1 MITCPTCNT
10 PNEAGAA
17 FCDQCGASLAALNAA
32 AVPAPAAAAS
42 AASTGCCPVCGAAAM
57 SGDAFCEECGAA
69 LGAPAPAA
77 AAPVTTAS
85 APAAQAVPAALRSGC
100 AHILLGNGQSIE
112 LAGKPSYLIGREDQV
127 SGIYPDVDT
136 TRSDGDA
143 AGVSRRHAEIV
154 QQSDLWFLQ
163 DLNSTNGTYINNQ
176 RVAPQS
182 RQPLR
187 SGDQIRLGKWAA
199 TFQVN

>member
-10 PNEAGAA
+10 QNETGGA
-17 FCDQCGASLAALNAA
+17 FCDQCGASLAALDGA
-32 AVPAPAAAAS
+32 AVSAPAAAAVVAS
-42 AASTGCCPVCGAAAM
+42 AASCPACGAATM
-57 SGDAFCEECGAA
+57 SGDAFCEECGTV
-69 LGAPAPAA
+69 LGAPVPAVSGSVTA
-77 AAPVTTAS
+77 ANVPVIPTMAAPHT
-85 APAAQAVPAALRSGC
+85 PHAQ
-100 AHILLGNGQSIE
+100 IMLGNGQSVG
-112 LAGKPSYLIGREDQV
+112 LWGKSSYLIGREDQV

-136 TRSDGDA
+136 THSNGDA

-154 QQSDLWFLQ
+154 QQSDQWFLQ

-176 RVAPQS
+176 RVAPHS
-182 RQPLR
+182 RQPLQ

>member
-32 AVPAPAAAAS
+32 AVPAPAAAAL

-85 APAAQAVPAALRSGC
+85 APVAQAVPAARRGGC

-136 TRSDGDA
+136 THSDGDA

>member
-10 PNEAGAA
+10 ENETGAA
-17 FCDQCGASLAALNAA
+17 FCDQCGASLAALNAVA
-32 AVPAPAAAAS
+32 APAPVPAAAA
-42 AASTGCCPVCGAAAM
+42 ANAGACPVCGAAAV

-69 LGAPAPAA
+69 LGTPAPSAA
-77 AAPVTTAS
+77 VPVTTTGAAPVPT
-85 APAAQAVPAALRSGC
+85 VPAAPRTVR
-100 AHILLGNGQSIE
+100 AQILIGNGQSVD
-112 LAGKPSYLIGREDQV
+112 LVGKSSYLIGREDQV

-136 TRSDGDA
+136 THSAGDA

-154 QQSDLWFLQ
+154 QQSDQWFLQ
-163 DLNSTNGTYINNQ
+163 DLNSTNGTYVNNQ
-176 RVAPQS
+176 RVAPHN
-182 RQPLR
+182 RQPLH

>member
-17 FCDQCGASLAALNAA
+17 FCDQCGACLAALIAA
-32 AVPAPAAAAS
+32 AVPPPAAAAG
-42 AASTGCCPVCGAAAM
+42 AGSTGSCPVCGAATM

-69 LGAPAPAA
+69 LGVPAPAPVTTA
-77 AAPVTTAS
+77 AAPVTPTVA
-85 APAAQAVPAALRSGC
+85 AVPHTVRAQ
-100 AHILLGNGQSIE
+100 ILIGNGQSVE
-112 LAGKPSYLIGREDQV
+112 LSGKPSYLIGREDQV

-154 QQSDLWFLQ
+154 QLSDLWFLQ

-176 RVAPQS
+176 RVAPHS

>member
-10 PNEAGAA
+10 QNDTGAA
-17 FCDQCGASLAALNAA
+17 FCDQCGASLATLNAVA
-32 AVPAPAAAAS
+32 APAPAVAAPS
-42 AASTGCCPVCGAAAM
+42 AGTCPVCGAAVM

-69 LGAPAPAA
+69 LSTPAPAA
-77 AAPVTTAS
+77 AKPVTTSGAGP
-85 APAAQAVPAALRSGC
+85 APAGAAGARAARAQ
-100 AHILLGNGQSIE
+100 ILIGNGQSVD
-112 LAGKPSYLIGREDQV
+112 LVGKSSYLIGREDQV

-136 TRSDGDA
+136 TRSEGDA

-154 QQSDLWFLQ
+154 QQSDQWFLQ
-163 DLNSTNGTYINNQ
+163 DLNSTNGTFINNQ
-176 RVAPQS
+176 RVAPHS
-182 RQPLR
+182 RQALQ

>member
-17 FCDQCGASLAALNAA
+17 FCDQCGASLAALIAA
-32 AVPAPAAAAS
+32 AVPAPAAAAG
-42 AASTGCCPVCGAAAM
+42 AGSTGSCPVCGAATM

-69 LGAPAPAA
+69 LGVPAPAPVTTA
-77 AAPVTTAS
+77 AAPVTPTVA
-85 APAAQAVPAALRSGC
+85 AVPHTVRAQ
-100 AHILLGNGQSIE
+100 ILIGNGQSVE
-112 LAGKPSYLIGREDQV
+112 LSGKPSYLIGREDQV

-154 QQSDLWFLQ
+154 QLSDLWFLQ

-176 RVAPQS
+176 RVAPHS

>member
-10 PNEAGAA
+10 QNEKGAA
-17 FCDQCGASLAALNAA
+17 FCDQCGASLAVLNT
-32 AVPAPAAAAS
+32 AAAS
-42 AASTGCCPVCGAAAM
+42 AGRCPICGAAAM
-57 SGDAFCEECGAA
+57 NGDAFCEECGAA
-69 LGAPAPAA
+69 LDTPASAA
-77 AAPVTTAS
+77 AA
-85 APAAQAVPAALRSGC
+85 AALPRM
-100 AHILLGNGQSIE
+100 ARAQILLGNGQSIE
-112 LAGKPSYLIGREDQV
+112 LGGKSSYLIGREDQV

-154 QQSDLWFLQ
+154 QQSDQWFVQ

-176 RVAPQS
+176 RVAPSS
-182 RQPLR
+182 RQPLH
-187 SGDQIRLGKWAA
+187 SGDQIRLGKWTA

>member
-1 MITCPTCNT
+1 MITCPTCTT
-10 PNEAGAA
+10 PNEAGAT
-17 FCDQCGASLAALNAA
+17 FCDQCGASLTALIAA
-32 AVPAPAAAAS
+32 AVPAPAAAAKYGS
-42 AASTGCCPVCGAAAM
+42 CPVCGAAAM

-69 LGAPAPAA
+69 LGVPAPAPVTAA
-77 AAPVTTAS
+77 AAPAG
-85 APAAQAVPAALRSGC
+85 PAGAAVPHTVRAQ
-100 AHILLGNGQSIE
+100 ILIGNGQSVE
-112 LAGKPSYLIGREDQV
+112 LSGKPSYLIGREDQV

-176 RVAPQS
+176 RVAPHS

>member
-1 MITCPTCNT
+1 MT
-10 PNEAGAA
+10 
-17 FCDQCGASLAALNAA
+17 
-32 AVPAPAAAAS
+32 
-42 AASTGCCPVCGAAAM
+42 
-57 SGDAFCEECGAA
+57 GDAFCEECGAVLSTPA
-69 LGAPAPAA
+69 LAA
-77 AAPVTTAS
+77 AIPVTTTRTGPT
-85 APAAQAVPAALRSGC
+85 PATTAVPRTVC
-100 AHILLGNGQSIE
+100 AQILIANGQSVE
-112 LAGKPSYLIGREDQV
+112 LVGKSSYLIGREDQV

-154 QQSDLWFLQ
+154 QQRDLWFLQ

-176 RVAPQS
+176 RLAPHA
-182 RQPLR
+182 RQPLQ